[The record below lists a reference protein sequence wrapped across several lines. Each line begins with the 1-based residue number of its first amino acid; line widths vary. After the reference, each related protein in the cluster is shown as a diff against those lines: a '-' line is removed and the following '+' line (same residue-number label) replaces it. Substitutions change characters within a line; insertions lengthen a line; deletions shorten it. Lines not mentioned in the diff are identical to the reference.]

1 MDQKID
7 KAIELLEAYP
17 RGDARMGCTTE
28 SVRKFKAAIKEL
40 LFEARTEELNF
51 VGRCGVFGR
60 SNAINMAARLNEYL
74 SDRHA
79 ELQAINTNKTEE
91 AAELKPSNNAP
102 KYQKDWRIYL

>member
-1 MDQKID
+1 MDEKID
-7 KAIELLEAYP
+7 KFINQFVDKFDHREA
-17 RGDARMGCTTE
+17 R
-28 SVRKFKAAIKEL
+28 AAIKEL

-91 AAELKPSNNAP
+91 V
-102 KYQKDWRIYL
+102 